1 MPNTPYEIS
10 KFTIMLLSGRCAG
23 ILVLSWYFSL
33 TSQAVVVYLPNEYTR
48 FTMKMQMEERS
59 VWLSALAPNKRE
71 LCIPNM
77 ADREEQTNY
86 RKQWYLRTQSCQF
99 YCHVAVFV
107 CICISLSVAPF
118 RDSLDPLLT
127 SFSHSPSSFFASFN
141 PNHCK
146 MLKLSPSASLNVAF
160 YTLCLPTAYADT
172 RKPGL

>member
-1 MPNTPYEIS
+1 MTYP
-10 KFTIMLLSGRCAG
+10 KFTIMLLSGRCVG
-23 ILVLSWYFSL
+23 ILVLRWYFSL

-48 FTMKMQMEERS
+48 FTMKMQMEERG
-59 VWLSALAPNKRE
+59 VWLSALAPNKCE

-77 ADREEQTNY
+77 AERGEQTNS

-118 RDSLDPLLT
+118 SNSLSILYQL
-127 SFSHSPSSFFASFN
+127 HSLILHHLFFASFN

-146 MLKLSPSASLNVAF
+146 ILKLYPSTALLMLLF
-160 YTLCLPTAYADT
+160 LPCA
-172 RKPGL
+172 